1 MKAPIASLFLT
12 AGVLAVAGCAA
23 TREQVTVCK
32 PVGPVPQVAA
42 SKARPLGYLVAYTP
56 VILPPMNS
64 TTQFYPHSSYAIY
77 DAHGAL
83 LQQVKNHVGAW
94 DETPERIP
102 LPPGR
107 YTIHAQSDSPGEL
120 IVPILICGKRT
131 TVVDL
136 ARESR
141 YFVTAVNPG

>member
-1 MKAPIASLFLT
+1 MKAPIASLFLA
-12 AGVLAVAGCAA
+12 AGALAGCAV
-23 TREQVTVCK
+23 TREQVTVLR
-32 PVGPVPQVAA
+32 PVGPVPRAPT
-42 SKARPLGYLVAYTP
+42 SKARPLGYLVAFTP

-77 DAHGAL
+77 DGHGLL

-102 LPPGR
+102 LAPGR

-120 IVPILICGKRT
+120 VVPILIRGNRT

-136 ARESR
+136 AKDNR
-141 YFVTAVNPG
+141 YFVTSVNPG